1 MDREKFI
8 EGHRLIRNFQREKEK
23 EIVVTEFK
31 WKELELVHKS
41 LYENMEE
48 LKKEME
54 KNKDNIEK
62 QFEIAADMG
71 NINHFINNCKIM
83 EIGMNNIS
91 KKYGWD
97 K

>member
-1 MDREKFI
+1 MDREKFL
-8 EGHRLIRNFQREKEK
+8 EGHRLIKNFKREKGE
-23 EIVVTEFK
+23 ELIITEFK

-41 LYENMEE
+41 FCENIEK

-54 KNKDNIEK
+54 KNKDSTEK
-62 QFEIAADMG
+62 QIEIAADMG

-83 EIGMNNIS
+83 EIGINNIS